1 MDNREI
7 ENKLQES
14 ADNIEVRDFSQV
26 WEDIKY
32 QVKPIKKK
40 RRINWLPKVAA
51 FVGIIICAVFVPIII
66 NQINKTNTPEEV
78 IYFDDELLT
87 ESVLSNEFSQQLSS
101 VNIVIADTSDYFIV
115 SSYVFKTLDGVIV
128 GGRLELVDDANTS
141 TFYSII
147 KIYDKLVKLIEDKNI
162 KYDYTYTI
170 NNQTINYRI
179 KEAYPSDNIY
189 VYEISTEYKGMN
201 YRIEHTCSDED
212 IKPFL
217 NEFFDWINIIKIRFK
232 KYILERIFL

>member
-32 QVKPIKKK
+32 QVKPIKEK
-40 RRINWLPKVAA
+40 RRISWLPKVAA

-66 NQINKTNTPEEV
+66 NQINKTNIPEEV
-78 IYFDDELLT
+78 IYFDDELHT
-87 ESVLSNEFSQQLSS
+87 ETVPTNEFSQQLLSE
-101 VNIVIADTSDYFIV
+101 NIVIVDTSDYFIM
-115 SSYVFKTLDGVIV
+115 SSYILKTTDGIIV
-128 GGRLELVDDANTS
+128 GGRLELVDDVNNS
-141 TFYSII
+141 TFYSIVN
-147 KIYDKLVKLIEDKNI
+147 IYSKSVQLTENEEVN
-162 KYDYTYTI
+162 YDIYTI

-217 NEFFDWINIIKIRFK
+217 NEFFD
-232 KYILERIFL
+232 